1 MMTPGTYL
9 QKRRVAAGLSI
20 MDLAAMVHTNPG
32 LGGIDKVA
40 WIERIEKDIAALSPD
55 VIATLAD
62 AFRFSRTILLQ
73 LITIRS
79 FGPDAIDPEPRICI
93 MCGCTDNDA
102 CCSADRTQSCAW
114 HSDDLCTFCLI
125 PDPALV
131 AASTKG
137 HRHAA

>member
-9 QKRRVAAGLSI
+9 QKRRIAAGLSI
-20 MDLAAMVHTNPG
+20 MDVAAMVHTNPR

-40 WIERIEKDIAALSPD
+40 WIDRIEKDIAALSPD

-79 FGPDAIDPEPRICI
+79 FGADAIDPQPRICI
-93 MCGCTDNDA
+93 MCACTDNDA
-102 CCSADRTQSCAW
+102 CSAAVTGESCAW
-114 HSDDLCTFCLI
+114 DSDHLCTFCI
-125 PDPALV
+125 TPDPALP
-131 AASTKG
+131 AAWTKE